1 MNRIFISAVS
11 TLVAMAGL
19 PSAANATTFTCKCSK
34 SFEPTVTSGA
44 LNVEGNNF
52 TCDQVWTDNST
63 GHDTGGYN
71 ENVKFS
77 FPDATVNAKY
87 TNVKFAAR
95 NLPGECLMRA
105 TDANNEKQEWSGLR
119 CDSSNQDVNNFD
131 FVQKMPAQG
140 DKPAISN
147 IAGSMNTTSKTN
159 KFAAFYTDSGSK
171 HTLQAVCAQK
181 K

>member
-1 MNRIFISAVS
+1 MQRPIYLAAAAAAAF
-11 TLVAMAGL
+11 VAF
-19 PSAANATTFTCKCSK
+19 PTAASATTFTCKCSK

-44 LNVEGNNF
+44 LNQDGNNF
-52 TCDQVWTDNST
+52 TCDQTWTDNST

-77 FPDATVNAKY
+77 FPDASVSSKT

-105 TDANNEKQEWSGLR
+105 TDAVNEHQEWSGLR
-119 CDSSNQDVNNFD
+119 CDDSNQDVNNFD
-131 FVQKMPAQG
+131 FALKSSAT
-140 DKPAISN
+140 DKSPAISN

-159 KFAAFYTDSGSK
+159 KFSAFYTDSGSK

>member
-1 MNRIFISAVS
+1 
-11 TLVAMAGL
+11 MAAL
-19 PSAANATTFTCKCSK
+19 PSAANATTFLCKCSEK
-34 SFEPTVTSGA
+34 FAPTVKSGA
-44 LNVEGNNF
+44 LNLEDNNF
-52 TCDQVWTDNST
+52 TCDQIWTDNST

-77 FPDATVNAKY
+77 FPDASVNAKY

-95 NLPGECLMRA
+95 NLPGECLMKA
-105 TDANNEKQEWSGLR
+105 SDKINKKQEWSGLR

-131 FVQKMPAQG
+131 FELMQAAVGEQPAVSM
-140 DKPAISN
+140 IS
-147 IAGSMNTTSKTN
+147 GQMNTTSKTN

-171 HTLQAVCAQK
+171 HYLGAVCAQK

>member
-1 MNRIFISAVS
+1 MKRILAVS
-11 TLVAMAGL
+11 TLLAIAAFS
-19 PSAANATTFTCKCSK
+19 SAANATTFICKCSK
-34 SFEPTVTSGA
+34 EFAPTVSSGA
-44 LNVEGNNF
+44 LNKDGNNF
-52 TCDQVWTDNST
+52 TCDQTWTDNST

-77 FPDATVNAKY
+77 FPDASVKGKT

-105 TDANNEKQEWSGLR
+105 TDAVNEHQEWSGLR
-119 CDSSNQDVNNFD
+119 CDDSNQNVNNFD
-131 FVQKMPAQG
+131 FVQKSAAS
-140 DKPAISN
+140 DKSPAISN

-159 KFAAFYTDSGSK
+159 KFSAFYTDSGDK
-171 HTLQAVCAQK
+171 HTLGAVCAQK